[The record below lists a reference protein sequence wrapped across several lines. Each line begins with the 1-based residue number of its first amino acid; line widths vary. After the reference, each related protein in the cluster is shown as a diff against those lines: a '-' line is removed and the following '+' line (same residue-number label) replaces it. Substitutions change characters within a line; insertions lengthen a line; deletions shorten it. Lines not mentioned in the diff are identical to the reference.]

1 MGLFNQKR
9 NRDAREVFENFQG
22 AEAMI
27 LGCGGTK
34 EDQHYEKKGKLY
46 GIRSFAHCDTDCP
59 YTEGTCFSRCSRLG
73 WNQRPCLKAAYR
85 EKKKS

>member
-1 MGLFNQKR
+1 
-9 NRDAREVFENFQG
+9 
-22 AEAMI
+22 MI

-34 EDQHYEKKGKLY
+34 EDQHYEKEGKLY
-46 GIRSFAHCDTDCP
+46 GISPFAHCDTDCP

-85 EKKKS
+85 EKKKVRIMGKREGGVIIKGKEDLI